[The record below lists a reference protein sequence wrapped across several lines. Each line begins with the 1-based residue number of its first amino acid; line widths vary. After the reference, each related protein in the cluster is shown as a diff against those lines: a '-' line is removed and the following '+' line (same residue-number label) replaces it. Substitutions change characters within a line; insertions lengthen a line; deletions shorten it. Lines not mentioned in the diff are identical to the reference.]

1 MAESLQRND
10 DILEHETMD
19 VGSRLRYHRTVQDL
33 TLRELARKAGCS
45 NSLISQIEAEKV
57 SPSLK
62 TMERICRA
70 LELTVS
76 DFLRIEPVD
85 DPPVFIPRC
94 GDRTE
99 TVMRWEKARLFH
111 LLDSEA
117 TGSFTALLLRLET
130 GGFTSIRR
138 SIRSLK
144 DLNLVL
150 TGKVMCRI
158 GTSEFALETGEGLF
172 FDAAQ
177 PHQWFNRGNEPAE
190 IMITSPVSFK
200 LFEKL
205 EKEVRWHEL
214 FRHQKKKTKRVQRSA
229 RKAA

>member
-1 MAESLQRND
+1 VAESLQTTD
-10 DILEHETMD
+10 GITGHETMD
-19 VGSRLRYHRTVQDL
+19 VGSRLRYHRTVQNL

-45 NSLISQIEAEKV
+45 NSLISQIEADKV

-85 DPPVFIPRC
+85 DPPVFIRRC
-94 GDRTE
+94 GEQTE
-99 TVMRWEKARLFH
+99 MVMRWEKARLYR
-111 LLDSEA
+111 LLDSDA

-130 GGFTSIRR
+130 GGSTSIRR

-150 TGKVMCRI
+150 AGQVMCRI

-177 PHQWFNRGNEPAE
+177 PHQWFNHGSEPAE
-190 IMITSPVSFK
+190 IMITSAVSFK
-200 LFEKL
+200 LFENV

-214 FRHQKKKTKRVQRSA
+214 FRHQKKKTKRVQPSV
-229 RKAA
+229 RKVS